1 MGDQA
6 FGVFLCYVV
15 PAASCP
21 RGRRI
26 AVLQH
31 GVKQRKLVGVAA
43 AIPRPYAAAAK
54 LDRVQNTRSVGCP
67 CAIPQHPAVCLLNF
81 KLIFGGYAGIVRISV
96 VGGIRKAQAQPVGA
110 GNWFV
115 HDGQAQGNAFG
126 NASATGIE
134 NKIPIGTCVCYGRAA
149 GIVVRGRTAADRVT
163 SQFSVFEAL
172 TAQDQVAAAGDF
184 GVFFHLR
191 GKPVHRCF
199 QVGVLAG
206 QVAGLYF
213 QAVHAGLDL
222 QHLAG
227 QVLVALAVHGT
238 GTFPAGAAHALKAC
252 LARGDCGAHQVGVK
266 LPPACVLN
274 VHDLP
279 AGKAGAAGHRY
290 FAGGVG
296 HVFQHVVQV
305 LDNAFQ
311 VGFGAGCQQQ
321 IALHC
326 ISVGGGGAVG
336 VDDSHVTV
344 RLPDLDF
351 FNGLD
356 RVVLV
361 AQAVSIIGG
370 AAAGTVRG
378 DFDSAALI
386 GVGQELQLAVRV
398 HVGIAASRFRRPGDD
413 LSAGQVVRVERL
425 HAVAAI
431 DGQAAAGKR
440 DPRPLA
446 GQLNQLPDSFGELC
460 LIGVQPAGKVRIQ
473 LGHGV
478 IGRDLVA
485 VALGAGGLFSIE
497 NTHLG
502 AAPGIVLPVVGQGIP
517 GSDL

>member
-1 MGDQA
+1 M
-6 FGVFLCYVV
+6 
-15 PAASCP
+15 
-21 RGRRI
+21 
-26 AVLQH
+26 
-31 GVKQRKLVGVAA
+31 
-43 AIPRPYAAAAK
+43 
-54 LDRVQNTRSVGCP
+54 
-67 CAIPQHPAVCLLNF
+67 
-81 KLIFGGYAGIVRISV
+81 
-96 VGGIRKAQAQPVGA
+96 
-110 GNWFV
+110 
-115 HDGQAQGNAFG
+115 
-126 NASATGIE
+126 
-134 NKIPIGTCVCYGRAA
+134 
-149 GIVVRGRTAADRVT
+149 
-163 SQFSVFEAL
+163 
-172 TAQDQVAAAGDF
+172 
-184 GVFFHLR
+184 
-191 GKPVHRCF
+191 
-199 QVGVLAG
+199 
-206 QVAGLYF
+206 
-213 QAVHAGLDL
+213 
-222 QHLAG
+222 
-227 QVLVALAVHGT
+227 
-238 GTFPAGAAHALKAC
+238 
-252 LARGDCGAHQVGVK
+252 
-266 LPPACVLN
+266 
-274 VHDLP
+274 HDLP

-378 DFDSAALI
+378 DFDSAAFI

-460 LIGVQPAGKVRIQ
+460 LIGVQPTGEIGIQ

-478 IGRDLVA
+478 VGRDLVA

-497 NTHLG
+497 NAHLG
-502 AAPGIVLPVVGQGIP
+502 AVPGIILPVIGQGVP
-517 GSDL
+517 GGNLQAAARVRPDFGFDVVRERRADGKFLPGVHRSVQRQAFDRAAGLAAAQFRTAWESENWLEQIYTSFGFS

>member
-1 MGDQA
+1 MSA
-6 FGVFLCYVV
+6 NSVEFE
-15 PAASCP
+15 PAACV
-21 RGRRI
+21 RI
-26 AVLQH
+26 
-31 GVKQRKLVGVAA
+31 GYCCA
-43 AIPRPYAAAAK
+43 AII
-54 LDRVQNTRSVGCP
+54 
-67 CAIPQHPAVCLLNF
+67 AIHHATVNAD
-81 KLIFGGYAGIVRISV
+81 IGGVL
-96 VGGIRKAQAQPVGA
+96 
-110 GNWFV
+110 
-115 HDGQAQGNAFG
+115 
-126 NASATGIE
+126 
-134 NKIPIGTCVCYGRAA
+134 
-149 GIVVRGRTAADRVT
+149 
-163 SQFSVFEAL
+163 EAL
-172 TAQDQVAAAGDF
+172 TAQDQVPAAGDF

-191 GKPVHRCF
+191 GKPVYRCF

-238 GTFPAGAAHALKAC
+238 GTFPAGAAHAFKAC
-252 LARGDCGAHQVGVK
+252 LAGGDCGAHQVGVE

-311 VGFGAGCQQQ
+311 VGFGAGRQQQ

-370 AAAGTVRG
+370 AVAGTVRG
-378 DFDSAALI
+378 DFNCAALVC
-386 GVGQELQLAVRV
+386 VGQELQLAVCI
-398 HVGIAASRFRRPGDD
+398 HVGVAACRFRRPGDD
-413 LSAGQVVRVERL
+413 LAAGQVVRVERL

-431 DGQAAAGKR
+431 DGQAAAGQR
-440 DPRPLA
+440 NPCPLA
-446 GQLNQLPDSFGELC
+446 GQLYQLPDSFGELC
-460 LIGVQPAGKVRIQ
+460 LIGVQPAGKVCIQ

-497 NTHLG
+497 NAHLG
-502 AAPGIVLPVVGQGIP
+502 AVPGIVLPVVGQGVP
-517 GSDL
+517 GSNLQAAARVRPDFGFDVVRKRRADGELPPGVHRSMQRQAFDRAAGGAAL

>member
-1 MGDQA
+1 MK
-6 FGVFLCYVV
+6 
-15 PAASCP
+15 
-21 RGRRI
+21 
-26 AVLQH
+26 H
-31 GVKQRKLVGVAA
+31 RKLVGVAA
-43 AIPRPYAAAAK
+43 ANPRLYAAAAK
-54 LDRVQNTRSVGCP
+54 LDRFQNTGAAGCP
-67 CAIPQHPAVCLLNF
+67 GAIPQHPAVCLLNF

-126 NASATGIE
+126 NASATGVE
-134 NKIPIGTCVCYGRAA
+134 NKIPIGVCVYYGRAA
-149 GIVVRGRTAADRVT
+149 GIVVRDRTAADRVAL
-163 SQFSVFEAL
+163 QLGVLEAL

-238 GTFPAGAAHALKAC
+238 GTFPAGAAHAFKAC
-252 LARGDCGAHQVGVK
+252 LAGGDCGAHQVGIE

-279 AGKAGAAGHRY
+279 AGKAGTAGHRY
-290 FAGGVG
+290 LAGGVG

-305 LDNAFQ
+305 LGNAFQ

-321 IALHC
+321 VALHC
-326 ISVGGGGAVG
+326 IGVGGGGAVG
-336 VDDSHVTV
+336 VDDPHVTV

-351 FNGLD
+351 LNGLD

-361 AQAVSIIGG
+361 AQAVGIVGG
-370 AAAGTVRG
+370 AVAGTVRG
-378 DFDSAALI
+378 DFNSAALVC
-386 GVGQELQLAVRV
+386 VGQELQLAVCV
-398 HVGIAASRFRRPGDD
+398 HVGIAACCFRRPGDN
-413 LSAGQVVRVERL
+413 LSAG
-425 HAVAAI
+425 
-431 DGQAAAGKR
+431 
-440 DPRPLA
+440 
-446 GQLNQLPDSFGELC
+446 
-460 LIGVQPAGKVRIQ
+460 
-473 LGHGV
+473 
-478 IGRDLVA
+478 
-485 VALGAGGLFSIE
+485 
-497 NTHLG
+497 
-502 AAPGIVLPVVGQGIP
+502 
-517 GSDL
+517 